1 MTQHRHDNISC
12 FCTILLII
20 HIHRVANM
28 THWIVHLGAL
38 SFSTQI
44 QCFGKVESSS
54 SEDPCIFL
62 VPALLQHAS
71 IHLAAS
77 VLYYRRKI
85 WSSAFSKLLPGK
97 YSDAFATTHYMTL
110 PRRVTGTL
118 GGRGH
123 HSVVCCLFEHTP
135 PPPLIASGR
144 NTQQS
149 AVTNVA
155 PYCKV
160 PHDTRC
166 TSDKAHTSSESFDG
180 MYSRSFCEVW
190 CHCTCM

>member
-1 MTQHRHDNISC
+1 MHFHS
-12 FCTILLII
+12 LL
-20 HIHRVANM
+20 
-28 THWIVHLGAL
+28 
-38 SFSTQI
+38 QI

-54 SEDPCIFL
+54 SENPCIFL

-123 HSVVCCLFEHTP
+123 HSVVCCLLKHTP

-160 PHDTRC
+160 PQGTRS

-190 CHCTCM
+190 CRCTCM